1 MSDDT
6 FLRVA
11 KRIDALR
18 LIPRLLVIAGYIW
31 YAQFAVWVSGW
42 VMDYPFH
49 DLESES
55 VALAIVAFPTGILGV
70 LAGVLASITNNY
82 FRTGGQTN
90 GHG

>member
-1 MSDDT
+1 MNA
-6 FLRVA
+6 LELA

-18 LIPRLLVIAGYIW
+18 IMPRLLVLSGYLW
-31 YAQFAVWVSGW
+31 FAWFAMFVTRW
-42 VMDYPFH
+42 VMAYPF
-49 DLESES
+49 DALESEA

-82 FRTGGQTN
+82 FKTGGQTN

>member
-1 MSDDT
+1 MNHDCT
-6 FLRVA
+6 TWA

-18 LIPRLLVIAGYIW
+18 IIPRALVIGGYIG
-31 YAQFAVWVSGW
+31 YANFAVWVTKW
-42 VMDYPFH
+42 VMAYPF
-49 DLESES
+49 DKLESEA

-82 FRTGGQTN
+82 FKTGGQIN